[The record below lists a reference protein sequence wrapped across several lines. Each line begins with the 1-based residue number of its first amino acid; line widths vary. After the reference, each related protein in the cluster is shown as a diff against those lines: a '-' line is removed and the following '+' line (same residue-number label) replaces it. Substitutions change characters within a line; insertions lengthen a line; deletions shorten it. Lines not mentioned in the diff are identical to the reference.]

1 MPGRVCLA
9 LPFCR
14 QSGATIAVPGASAS
28 GLGRGRVLRA
38 SRRNGELRCPK
49 QLLRNRI
56 AVCLRFTS
64 LPSAPLQAT
73 LMEPVPTRAIYGFAL
88 ASSQV
93 DPSSSLPVARAGAV
107 TPQPMP
113 GLTVKLPPTPQLSAH
128 NSSKV
133 HASSA
138 TSFHQPAQQAP
149 APAPATPSSADHLG
163 WKGLLEISRNSGA
176 SGVLG
181 GRQAPVEEVG
191 PAKDTKIEICCT
203 AHTGPAVKR
212 LVKSVIRGL
221 KACQVSLSACH
232 LCQLIGF
239 SKLCACTLFVLG
251 DTLGTYVFV
260 CTTGA

>member
-1 MPGRVCLA
+1 VNSVSQAIALQQDCCLPSMH
-9 LPFCR
+9 LP
-14 QSGATIAVPGASAS
+14 SLPASA
-28 GLGRGRVLRA
+28 
-38 SRRNGELRCPK
+38 
-49 QLLRNRI
+49 
-56 AVCLRFTS
+56 
-64 LPSAPLQAT
+64 LQAT
-73 LMEPVPTRAIYGFAL
+73 VMEPVPTRAIYGFAL
-88 ASSQV
+88 ASSQE
-93 DPSSSLPVARAGAV
+93 PSSSLPARAAAV

-128 NSSKV
+128 NTSKV
-133 HASSA
+133 HAA
-138 TSFHQPAQQAP
+138 TSVQHQPVQQ

-221 KACQVSLSACH
+221 KACQVRSTPLF
-232 LCQLIGF
+232 LCSVGCSNVLAWLI
-239 SKLCACTLFVLG
+239 
-251 DTLGTYVFV
+251 
-260 CTTGA
+260 